1 MLLQRFKKPD
11 QRYASQK
18 PCQKTQHYRNP
29 TQALHQEESHR
40 IHAINLLKKIINLQI
55 KSSLSPLTGKKTK
68 HHTWGKEACR
78 ISKIGLSIKIAQPIG
93 KEEPN
98 WVREVKIEAW
108 EGEEKRGTLKLI
120 EEAESIAEGD
130 GLKAQEDL
138 RREKGPIDQ
147 EKELKKH
154 QIHLRKSPIYPSNN
168 LKVWVSELKI
178 Q

>member
-1 MLLQRFKKPD
+1 MLLQRFKIAD

-18 PCQKTQHYRNP
+18 SCQKTQHHRNP

-40 IHAINLLKKIINLQI
+40 IHAINLLKKIINLKI
-55 KSSLSPLTGKKTK
+55 ESSLSPWTGKKTK
-68 HHTWGKEACR
+68 HHSLGKEACR
-78 ISKIGLSIKIAQPIG
+78 IIKRRVNIKVAQPFV
-93 KEEPN
+93 KEKPN

-108 EGEEKRGTLKLI
+108 KGEEKRRTLKLI

-130 GLKAQEDL
+130 GLKAQENL
-138 RREKGPIDQ
+138 RREKGPFGQ
-147 EKELKKH
+147 EKKLKEH